1 MSDKRLVT
9 GLFRSRVAA
18 ESAARELRVT
28 GYRQEDMTVLMS
40 DATREKE
47 FGIESGTKAAQ
58 GAAVG
63 GAVGGTTGAVLA
75 AIAAVGTSIALPG
88 LGLVVAGPLAAALA
102 GAGAGAATGGLVG
115 LLVGS
120 GIPEHRA
127 KVYEAGLREGGILMG
142 VEAGSDK
149 DAKAVEN
156 LFGSLGALDVRQE

>member
-9 GLFRSRVAA
+9 GLFRGRVAA
-18 ESAARELRVT
+18 ESAARELRAT

-75 AIAAVGTSIALPG
+75 SVAAVGTSIALPG
-88 LGLVVAGPLAAALA
+88 IGLVVAGPLAAAL
-102 GAGAGAATGGLVG
+102 AGAGAATGGLVG

-142 VEAGSDK
+142 VEAK
-149 DAKAVEN
+149 TEKEAKAVET
-156 LFGSLGALDVRQE
+156 LFDSLGARSI